1 MTLLLENLHLTLN
14 GMPLIAPFDLTI
26 AAGEITTIMGPSGCG
41 KSSLLAFI
49 AGDLQPPLMGHGTVT
64 LNGKDLRTLRPQQR
78 RVGRLFQD
86 DLLFPHLS
94 VGENVMFGMPR
105 GEKTARLEMMH
116 KALERADIGG
126 FEHRMPGT
134 LSGGQ
139 RARVSLMRALMA
151 KPDCM
156 LLDEPFNK
164 LDQELRVSLR
174 RYVFEHLKARGIP
187 SLLVTHDIADALEG
201 RDILRIGRS
210 GDIRRA

>member
-14 GMPLIAPFDLTI
+14 SMPLIAPFDLTI

-49 AGDLQPPLMGHGTVT
+49 AGDLQSPLMGRGTVT
-64 LNGKDLRTLRPQQR
+64 LNGKDLGKLRPEQR

-94 VGENVMFGMPR
+94 VGENILFGMPR
-105 GEKTARLEMMH
+105 SEKAARLEMMH
-116 KALERADIGG
+116 KALERADIVG
-126 FEHRMPGT
+126 FENRMPNT

-174 RYVFEHLKARGIP
+174 RYVFEHLQARGIP
-187 SLLVTHDIADALEG
+187 CLLVTHDIADAPEG
-201 RDILRIGRS
+201 GRIFRIGRS

>member
-1 MTLLLENLHLTLN
+1 MTLQLKNLHLTLN
-14 GMPLIAPFDLTI
+14 GEPLIAPFDLTI
-26 AAGEITTIMGPSGCG
+26 ADGEITTIMGPSGCG

-49 AGDLQPPLMGHGTVT
+49 AGDLQYPLSGHGTVT
-64 LNGKDLRTLRPQQR
+64 LNGKGLDTLRPEQR

-86 DLLFPHLS
+86 DLLFPHLN
-94 VGENVMFGMPR
+94 VGENILFGMPR
-105 GEKTARLEMMH
+105 GEKAIRLEMMH

-126 FEHRMPGT
+126 FEHRMPDT

-187 SLLVTHDIADALEG
+187 SLLVTHDIADAPEG
-201 RDILRIGRS
+201 SDILRIGRS